1 MKVKFLGC
9 CLAQNY
15 LLLYISHYLIII
27 IVCEGMGN
35 QGNIWNYSVNATGRR
50 AKYVL
55 YTMITV
61 TLYAVLYKEL
71 GGKKQN
77 KEMVRAQWS
86 GRGQCQEA
94 KRQHRWGESIV
105 F

>member
-1 MKVKFLGC
+1 M
-9 CLAQNY
+9 
-15 LLLYISHYLIII
+15 S
-27 IVCEGMGN
+27 N

-86 GRGQCQEA
+86 G
-94 KRQHRWGESIV
+94 
-105 F
+105 